1 MALDHWIA
9 CAVLRLSEERWKHV
23 LRSHG
28 DRAGRNDV
36 DAVRASLF
44 PETAGAAAAPAAEP
58 GGEGL
63 WRVTLE
69 TADEVLAAP
78 GPTARLLC
86 RADVDGPDGDGRT
99 LASFA
104 AATGAELVTVTDGTW
119 WGLLQNVRRRPRPR
133 RSRGARGCGG

>member
-1 MALDHWIA
+1 M
-9 CAVLRLSEERWKHV
+9 
-23 LRSHG
+23 
-28 DRAGRNDV
+28 
-36 DAVRASLF
+36 
-44 PETAGAAAAPAAEP
+44 EP

-78 GPTARLLC
+78 GPTARLLR
-86 RADVDGPDGDGRT
+86 RADVDGPDSDGPDGDGRT

-119 WGLLQNVRRRPRPR
+119 RGLL
-133 RSRGARGCGG
+133 